1 MPADPTEQIRRALVS
16 SINNEP
22 GPRELLE
29 LEHGQVW
36 DTGQMTTDF
45 DVVGFGAP
53 FVVVRRKSD
62 GQNGT
67 LMFQHRPRFY
77 FAFREET

>member
-1 MPADPTEQIRRALVS
+1 MSTDNLRRAMVAT
-16 SINNEP
+16 INAHP

-29 LEHGQVW
+29 LEHGKVW
-36 DTGQMTTDF
+36 DTAQMTHDF
-45 DVVGFGAP
+45 DVLSFAAP

-67 LMFQHRPRFY
+67 LMFQHSPRFY
-77 FAFREET
+77 FAFRAE